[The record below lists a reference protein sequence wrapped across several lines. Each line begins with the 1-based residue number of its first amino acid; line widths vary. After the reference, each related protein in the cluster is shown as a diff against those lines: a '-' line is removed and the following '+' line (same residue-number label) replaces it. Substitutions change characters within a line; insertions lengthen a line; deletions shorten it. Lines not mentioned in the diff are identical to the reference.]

1 MALIH
6 GGKQKQCKEI
16 AQVIVNVSK
25 DYKIKSYCEPFAGMI
40 SVFGIIYD
48 HYEDNIKYK
57 FGDLNPSTIFMWK
70 KAQKCWYPPTKCSKS
85 EYEYYRTARPSAEKG
100 YFCHTYA
107 FMGQFC
113 EKYACDYGK
122 PESSSKG
129 SQRVHD
135 LGIKAQNGSFSHGDY
150 KQFSKLKNS
159 IIYCDPPYENSSQ
172 RYLTAKH
179 AFDSEEF
186 WCWVRIMAENN
197 LLFVSSYEAPK
208 DFKCIWS
215 KTHKLTGEQKN
226 NKNKERVEKLFVY
239 NI

>member
-1 MALIH
+1 MAIIH

-16 AQVIVNVSK
+16 SKVILDISQ
-25 DYKIKSYCEPFAGMI
+25 DYEIDTYCEPFAGMI
-40 SVFGIIYD
+40 SVFGEIYNA
-48 HYEDNIKYK
+48 YENNICYK

-70 KAQKCWYPPTKCSKS
+70 KAQKGWYPPNRCSKR
-85 EYEYYRTARPSAEKG
+85 EYEYYRNARPSAEKG

-122 PESSSKG
+122 SKDSSKA
-129 SQRVHD
+129 SNRVHD
-135 LGIKAQNGSFSHGDY
+135 LGLKASKATFTHGNY

-159 IIYCDPPYENSSQ
+159 IIYCDPPYEKSAQ
-172 RYLTAKH
+172 RYKTNGC
-179 AFDSEEF
+179 FDTEEF
-186 WCWVRIMAENN
+186 WSWVREMATNN
-197 LLFVSSYEAPK
+197 LLFVSSYDAPN
-208 DFKCIWS
+208 DFKCVWS

-226 NKNKERVEKLFVY
+226 NKNKERVEKLFVF

>member
-16 AQVIVNVSK
+16 SKVILAITK
-25 DYKIKSYCEPFAGMI
+25 DYEIKSYCEPFAGMI
-40 SVFGIIYD
+40 SVFGIIYN

-85 EYEYYRTARPSAEKG
+85 TYEYYRTARPSAEKG

-122 PESSSKG
+122 PEDSSKG

-135 LGIKAQNGSFSHGDY
+135 LGKKAKNASFSHGSY

-172 RYLTAKH
+172 RYLTEH
-179 AFDSEEF
+179 SFDSKEF

-197 LLFVSSYEAPK
+197 LLFVSSYDAPK

-215 KTHKLTGEQKN
+215 KTHKLTGQQKN
-226 NKNKERVEKLFVY
+226 NKNKKRVEKLFVY